1 MPTIRVRL
9 AAFLLAL
16 LSLCA
21 AGLAEARN
29 EAYGSAPLARLAS
42 NRPAVQVVINERG
55 PFLFVIDT
63 ATTNTILT
71 PALQERLRTP
81 VLPGPAV
88 DVVSAAGSVRSH
100 YYRVAEIALAGVIV
114 EGGRAVVMTLPE
126 EPGVMGVLGA
136 EYLSNFKV
144 DLDMR
149 PKMKKVTLY
158 PDQAHINAPG
168 LYRVQGTLTNH
179 GIIIVPAR
187 VEKTRVSAAFDSGG
201 RHTIANSWLA
211 GATGHYDQA
220 KVRNFQSYVR
230 DAADRRYVGVS
241 EDFARITIGPA
252 TWYDRDVL
260 ISDIKVFDQIG
271 HGTKPIIFIG
281 MDLMAHRRV
290 IVDYAGAS
298 LWLSR

>member
-1 MPTIRVRL
+1 MPTTRVRL

-21 AGLAEARN
+21 TGLAEARN

-252 TWYDRDVL
+252 IWYDRDVL

>member
-1 MPTIRVRL
+1 MPAMSVRRPL
-9 AAFLLAL
+9 AALFAL
-16 LSLCA
+16 LSLCWA
-21 AGLAEARN
+21 TLASART
-29 EAYGSAPLARLAS
+29 EAYGSAPLVRIGS
-42 NRPAVQVVINERG
+42 NRPAVLVVINERG

-63 ATTNTILT
+63 ATTSTVLT
-71 PALQERLRTP
+71 PALQQRLRAP

-88 DVVSAAGSVRSH
+88 NVVSAAGSVRSH

-114 EGGRAVVMTLPE
+114 EGGRAVIMNLPE
-126 EPGVMGVLGA
+126 QAGVMGVLGA
-136 EYLSNFKV
+136 EFLSNFKV

-149 PKMKKVTLY
+149 AKRMTLY
-158 PDQAHINAPG
+158 PERAAIHAPG
-168 LYRVQGTLTNH
+168 FFRVQGTLTEH

-187 VEKTRVSAAFDSGG
+187 VENARVSAAFDSGG

-211 GATGHYDQA
+211 GATGHYDNA

-230 DAADRRYVGVS
+230 DAARQRYVGVS
-241 EDFARITIGPA
+241 EDFARITIGPT

-260 ISDIKVFDQIG
+260 ISDIKVFDYIG

-290 IVDYAGAS
+290 IIDYAGAS
-298 LWLSR
+298 LWLSRY